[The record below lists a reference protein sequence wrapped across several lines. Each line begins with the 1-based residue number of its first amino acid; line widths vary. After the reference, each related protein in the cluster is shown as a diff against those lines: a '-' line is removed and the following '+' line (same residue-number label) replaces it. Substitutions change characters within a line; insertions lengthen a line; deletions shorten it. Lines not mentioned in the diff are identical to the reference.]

1 MKKILGISLALW
13 LTTAAAF
20 QDPVPVRKAVEDFL
34 RIQTRGLPGKP
45 SFTVGSLGPGNQL
58 SPCTSG
64 FEVSQPP
71 GAHAW
76 GRSHVMVRCY
86 DEGGWKVNIPV
97 HIRVVADYL
106 VTARPLSQ
114 GQRVGEADI
123 ARQTGDLSELPAGI
137 LTEPGQAVGR
147 TAAQSLPAG
156 RPLRAD
162 MLRQPLVVIQG
173 QSVKLVSGGPG
184 FRVSSEGRALNN
196 GIEGQGVQ
204 VRLGNGQV
212 VSGTARQGGIV
223 EVAY

>member
-1 MKKILGISLALW
+1 MKKILGITLAL
-13 LTTAAAF
+13 LASTAAAY
-20 QDPVPVRKAVEDFL
+20 QDPVPVKKAVEDFL

-45 SFTVGSLGPGNQL
+45 SFTVGSLDPGNQL
-58 SPCTSG
+58 SPCAG
-64 FEVSQPP
+64 DFEVSQPP

-97 HIRVVADYL
+97 HIRVIADYL
-106 VTARPLSQ
+106 VSARPLSR
-114 GQRVGEADI
+114 GQRVGEADV
-123 ARQTGDLSELPAGI
+123 ARQTGDLSELPTGI
-137 LTEPGQAVGR
+137 LTEPRQAIGQTAV
-147 TAAQSLPAG
+147 QSLPAG

-162 MLRQPLVVIQG
+162 MLRQPVVVVQG

-196 GIEGQGVQ
+196 GVEGQVVQ

-212 VSGTARQGGIV
+212 VSGTARQGGVV